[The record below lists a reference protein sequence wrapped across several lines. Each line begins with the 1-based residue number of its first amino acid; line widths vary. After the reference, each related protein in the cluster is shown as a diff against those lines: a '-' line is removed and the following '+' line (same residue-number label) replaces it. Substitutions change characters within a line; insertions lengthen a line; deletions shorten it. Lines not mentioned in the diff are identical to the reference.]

1 MTLEQL
7 TELAY
12 EDKKQKH
19 PLVPIHALPKPKKFK
34 DTTANELTK
43 TILTYIRLTGNYCDR
58 INNMGVYD
66 KKFKG
71 YRKAN
76 TRKGI
81 CDIMASKKIIIQDRE
96 IAINVGIEVKIGKD
110 KLSEHQLHMQEEIT
124 KSGGVYII
132 ATNWDTFYNQWNQI
146 I

>member
-1 MTLEQL
+1 
-7 TELAY
+7 
-12 EDKKQKH
+12 
-19 PLVPIHALPKPKKFK
+19 LPKPKKFK

-43 TILTYIRLTGNYCDR
+43 AIVTYIRLTGNYADR

-66 KKFKG
+66 KKFNG

-81 CDIMASKKIIIQDRE
+81 CDIMASKKIQIQDRE

-110 KLSEHQLHMQEEIT
+110 KLSEHQLHMQDEIT

-132 ATNWDTFYNQWNQI
+132 ATNWDFFYNQWNQI
-146 I
+146 K